1 MKKFK
6 FLFIQGVEKRVKT
19 KAFIVSNI
27 VMAIILIALSL
38 IPTFISL
45 FDSGNTLPEE
55 KIVVGDIYYIDQT
68 TQTNNVFTIFLDYTK
83 EQANL
88 LEATW
93 ESESQLYTK
102 DPSTYYSDIEH
113 KNSILIVFKEKN
125 GHITVDYYSYAEN
138 SLLDMLAKQSILELN
153 RLIYLQNN
161 TDVDLS
167 DIANTPIT
175 QVPNEEAIANEV
187 QSAINSGIS
196 SILIVPLFI
205 LVVMGIQFIGT
216 DIIEEKSTKAI
227 EVIIASVPPRTHF
240 FAKITSTISF
250 LGLQLLLY
258 IIYGLVGVLLNNII
272 LGSNGGGSWTALLG
286 DSTSLVGMTVLIAL
300 VVSLVGTLLYL
311 VIAAF
316 FASVAVNQEDFQQIQ
331 SPMMIVLMI
340 GYFASIFANAAN
352 STTLI
357 RVLSYIPFTSPMVT
371 AGAYFSGHIYGW
383 EVIIS
388 VIILLITVFLVALML
403 APIYRA
409 SILSYDEGKLFK
421 RIKKII
427 KSSKTSKKK
436 KKEVKNLK

>member
-19 KAFIVSNI
+19 KAFVISNI
-27 VMAIILIALSL
+27 IMAIILIALTL
-38 IPTFISL
+38 IPTFVSM
-45 FDSGNTLPEE
+45 FDSGNALPEE
-55 KIVVGDIYYIDQT
+55 KIVAGDIYYIDQT
-68 TQTNNVFTIFLDYTK
+68 AQTNNVFTIFLDYTK
-83 EQANL
+83 EQADL

-93 ESESQLYTK
+93 ESEAQLYTK

-113 KNSILIVFKEKN
+113 KNSILIVFKEEN

-187 QSAINSGIS
+187 QSAINSSIS
-196 SILIVPLFI
+196 SILIIPLFI
-205 LVVMGIQFIGT
+205 LVTMGIQFIGT

-227 EVIIASVPPRTHF
+227 EVIIASVPPKTHF

-311 VIAAF
+311 VISAF
-316 FASVAVNQEDFQQIQ
+316 FASVAVNQEDFQQVQ

-340 GYFASIFANAAN
+340 GYFASIFANTAN
-352 STTLI
+352 SGTLI

-388 VIILLITVFLVALML
+388 VVILLITVFLAALLL

-427 KSSKTSKKK
+427 KSSKTNKKK
-436 KKEVKNLK
+436 KKEAKN

>member
-6 FLFIQGVEKRVKT
+6 FLFIQGIEKRVKT
-19 KAFIVSNI
+19 KAFVISNI
-27 VMAIILIALSL
+27 IMAIVLIAVSL
-38 IPTFISL
+38 IPTFVSM
-45 FDSGNTLPEE
+45 FDSGNALPEE
-55 KIVVGDIYYIDQT
+55 KIVAGDIYYIDQT
-68 TQTNNVFTIFLDYTK
+68 TQTSDVFTIFLDYTK

-88 LEATW
+88 LEARW
-93 ESESQLYTK
+93 ESEAQIYTE
-102 DPSTYYSDIEH
+102 DPSTYYSNIEH
-113 KNSILIVFKEKN
+113 KNSILIVFKETN

-187 QSAINSGIS
+187 QSAINSSIS
-196 SILIVPLFI
+196 SILIIPLFI
-205 LVVMGIQFIGT
+205 LVTMGIQFIGT

-227 EVIIASVPPRTHF
+227 EVIIASVPPKTHF

-311 VIAAF
+311 VISAF
-316 FASVAVNQEDFQQIQ
+316 FASVAVNQEDFQQVQ

-352 STTLI
+352 SATLI

-388 VIILLITVFLVALML
+388 VVILLITVFLVALIL

-427 KSSKTSKKK
+427 KSSKTNKKK
-436 KKEVKNLK
+436 KKEAKN